1 MLCSIASLDVS
12 IPEGAPVRRLSGV
25 LVVIL
30 ALISSLGPS
39 ACQSML
45 PKLQAPRLSVSA
57 IAFGPGAN
65 MQQQPIQLTL
75 HAVNPN
81 DRAISIRSIDCKLD
95 IENQSFA
102 QGETAAAFILPAKGE
117 ADFDVNVTANLNSA
131 LIALAGG
138 LGHHTVGYRVYGEVH
153 LKGSFLHSIPFDQ
166 KGRVK
171 L

>member
-1 MLCSIASLDVS
+1 M
-12 IPEGAPVRRLSGV
+12 RRLSGV
-25 LVVIL
+25 RIL
-30 ALISSLGPS
+30 ILTQILTLMAPLGLS

-45 PKLQAPRLSVSA
+45 PKLQAPQLSVSA
-57 IAFGPGAN
+57 IQFGPGAS

-81 DRAISIRSIDCKLD
+81 DRAISIRSIDCKVEL
-95 IENQSFA
+95 ENLSFA
-102 QGETAAAFILPAKGE
+102 QGQTVAAFILPAKGE

-131 LIALAGG
+131 LVALAGS
-138 LGHHTVGYRVYGEVH
+138 LGHRTVGYRVYGVVH
-153 LKGSFLHSIPFDQ
+153 LQGSFLHSIPFDQ

>member
-1 MLCSIASLDVS
+1 
-12 IPEGAPVRRLSGV
+12 VRRLSGV
-25 LVVIL
+25 LRWMITLIL
-30 ALISSLGPS
+30 ALGAPLGLS

-45 PKLQAPRLSVSA
+45 PKLQAPQLSVSS
-57 IAFGPGAN
+57 IHIGPGGN

-95 IENQSFA
+95 IENLSFA
-102 QGETAAAFILPAKGE
+102 QGQTAAAFILPAKGE

-131 LIALAGG
+131 LVALAGS